1 MKLGFLRIRAF
12 EAQTI
17 EELEAEVNAWLADA
31 AQRERTFVELH
42 YEATDNGYSVVIAY
56 TE

>member
-1 MKLGFLRIRAF
+1 MKLGFLRIRTF
-12 EAQTI
+12 EALTL

-31 AQRERTFVELH
+31 AQREKTFVELH